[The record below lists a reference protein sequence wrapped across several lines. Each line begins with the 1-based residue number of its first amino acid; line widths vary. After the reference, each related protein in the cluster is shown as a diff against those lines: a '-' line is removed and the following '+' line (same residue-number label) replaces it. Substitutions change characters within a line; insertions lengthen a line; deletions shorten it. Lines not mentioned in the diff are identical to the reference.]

1 MVNITFFK
9 HDNVL
14 YGFSESGHAEYD
26 DFGKDILCSA
36 ISAMTMLVINTL
48 EVAFATDV
56 DYSID
61 DATTDVTVVVR
72 SALPAF
78 ATDERKQYAASG
90 IIQGYYLQL
99 MDMLEEYYDYLDVSV
114 LDRPV

>member
-9 HDNVL
+9 HENIL
-14 YGFSESGHAEYD
+14 YGFRESGHAAYD

-48 EVAFATDV
+48 EVAFATYV
-56 DYSID
+56 DYKID
-61 DATTDVTVVVR
+61 DATTDISVVVKA
-72 SALPAF
+72 ALPDF
-78 ATDERKQYAASG
+78 APDQDRQYAASG

-99 MDMLEEYYDYLDVSV
+99 MDMLEDYYDYLDISV
-114 LDRPV
+114 EEVPV